1 MTSIENK
8 QFPAHVMKKHTLD
21 SRTSDLCQLYL
32 HKGVKNKTING
43 DTMKRAD
50 SKPTPLTNTDPKIL
64 NKSFT
69 H

>member
-1 MTSIENK
+1 
-8 QFPAHVMKKHTLD
+8 MKKHTLD
-21 SRTSDLCQLYL
+21 SRTSDLCLLYL
-32 HKGVKNKTING
+32 HKGVKNKTINR

-50 SKPTPLTNTDPKIL
+50 SKPTPLMNTDPKIL